1 MVQKS
6 QEQARRRRDLA
17 KIHIARK
24 QELGMSED
32 QYRDLLRDMF
42 GVDSAADL
50 DARQRWTLI
59 KRMEAL
65 GVRFGRKANAVD
77 RQGAKIKAL
86 WQALHDAG
94 VVRDGSARALD
105 GYVQRQTKVAT
116 LRWLSPAQATQVIEA
131 LKKWMQ
137 REGVE
142 HG

>member
-1 MVQKS
+1 
-6 QEQARRRRDLA
+6 
-17 KIHIARK
+17 
-24 QELGMSED
+24 MSED